1 MNHHGSRFVP
11 RAQRFSLPSS
21 ILYRPAGEARW
32 RQGQTENVSRSGV
45 LFHGQEPV
53 DIETTVEV
61 MLDVPAGVLGKSAGA
76 SVGRGRIVRR
86 EAEPGEARRAFAAAI
101 SNWEVL
107 PLDPR
112 RI

>member
-1 MNHHGSRFVP
+1 MNAPGSRFVP
-11 RAQRFSLPSS
+11 RAQRFPLPSS
-21 ILYRPAGEARW
+21 ILYRPAGEVRW
-32 RQGQTENVSRSGV
+32 REGQTKNVSRSGV

-53 DIETTVEV
+53 DVEMPVEV
-61 MLDVPAGVLGKSAGA
+61 MLDVPAGVLGQSAGA

-86 EAEPGEARRAFAAAI
+86 EQGEERPTFAAAI

-107 PLDPR
+107 PQDPR